1 MKFRIVKILS
11 IIILFVLALVGIY
24 YFYTAHNS
32 VLEKDNVKFAK
43 EYTGVTEDNVFVYKN
58 ENEIVSILKSKSGIV
73 YLGFPECPWC
83 QKYVT
88 LLNEVAKEKGI
99 DEIYYFNIK
108 DARAN
113 KTVAY
118 TEIVEILNEYI
129 PTDDEGNKKVMVP
142 DLTFVMDG
150 KVKWHNN
157 DTSTIS
163 GMKIEDYW
171 TAEKEAEFKQELGQ
185 AIDSVFHG
193 VCTSCNE

>member
-1 MKFRIVKILS
+1 MKFRIVKVLS

-24 YFYTAHNS
+24 YFYTAKQPMK
-32 VLEKDNVKFAK
+32 EKDSIKFAK
-43 EYTGVTEDNVFVYKN
+43 EYTQVTENNVFVYRTDK
-58 ENEIVSILKSKSGIV
+58 EIVDILKNQTGIV

-83 QKYVT
+83 QKYVS
-88 LLNEVAKEKGI
+88 LLNEVALDKGI
-99 DEIYYFNIK
+99 SEIYYFNIK
-108 DARAN
+108 DARTN

-118 TEIVEILNEYI
+118 NDMVEILKDYL
-129 PTDDEGNKKVMVP
+129 PTDDEGNKKIMVP
-142 DLTFVMDG
+142 DLTFVMEG
-150 KVKWHNN
+150 EVKWHNN

-171 TAEKEAEFKQELGQ
+171 TTEKEEEFKNTLGA

>member
-1 MKFRIVKILS
+1 MKYRIVKVLS

-24 YFYTAHNS
+24 YFYSANS
-32 VLEKDNVKFAK
+32 PVQEKDSVKFAK
-43 EYTGVTEDNVFVYKN
+43 EYTGVTEDNVFVYKS
-58 ENEIVSILKSKSGIV
+58 ENEIVSILKSGSGIV

-99 DEIYYFNIK
+99 TEIYYFNIK
-108 DARAN
+108 EARAN

-118 TEIVEILNEYI
+118 TEIVELLKDYI

-142 DLTFVMDG
+142 DLTFVMNG
-150 KVKWHNN
+150 KVEWHNN

-163 GMKIEDYW
+163 GMEIKDYW
-171 TAEKEAEFKQELGQ
+171 TEEKEQEFKQKLGA

>member
-1 MKFRIVKILS
+1 MKYRIVKVLS
-11 IIILFVLALVGIY
+11 IVILFVLALVGIY
-24 YFYTAHNS
+24 YFYTGHS
-32 VLEKDNVKFAK
+32 KVQEKDSVKFAK

-58 ENEIVSILKSKSGIV
+58 ENEIVNILKSKSGIV

-99 DEIYYFNIK
+99 SEIYYFNIRE
-108 DARAN
+108 ARSN

-118 TEIVEILNEYI
+118 NEIVEILKDYL
-129 PTDDEGNKKVMVP
+129 PTDDEGKKKVMVP
-142 DLTFVMDG
+142 DLTFVMEG
-150 KVKWHNN
+150 EVKWHNN

-163 GMKIEDYW
+163 GIKIEDYW
-171 TAEKEAEFKQELGQ
+171 TKEKEEEFKEKLGQ
-185 AIDSVFHG
+185 EIDSVFHG

>member
-1 MKFRIVKILS
+1 MKFRIVKVLS
-11 IIILFVLALVGIY
+11 IIILFALALVGIY
-24 YFYTAHNS
+24 YFYTTKQPIK
-32 VLEKDNVKFAK
+32 EKDSIKFAK
-43 EYTGVTEDNVFVYKN
+43 EYTQVTENNVFVYKTDK
-58 ENEIVSILKSKSGIV
+58 EIVDILKTQSGIV

-83 QKYVT
+83 QKYVS
-88 LLNEVAKEKGI
+88 LLNEVALDKGI
-99 DEIYYFNIK
+99 SEIYYFNIK

-118 TEIVEILNEYI
+118 NEMVEILKDYL
-129 PTDDEGNKKVMVP
+129 PTDDEGNKKIMVP
-142 DLTFVMDG
+142 DLTFVMEG

-171 TAEKEAEFKQELGQ
+171 TTEKEEEFKNTLGA

>member
-1 MKFRIVKILS
+1 MKFRIVKVLS

-32 VLEKDNVKFAK
+32 SHEKDNIKFAK
-43 EYTGVTEDNVFVYKN
+43 EYTQVTEDNVFVYKN
-58 ENEIVSILKSKSGIV
+58 INEIITILKSGNGIV

-83 QKYVT
+83 QKYVSI
-88 LLNEVAKEKGI
+88 LNEVAKEKGI
-99 DEIYYFNIK
+99 TEIYYYNIK
-108 DARAN
+108 EARAN

-118 TEIVEILNEYI
+118 NEIVELLKEYI

-150 KVKWHNN
+150 KIKWHNN

-171 TAEKEAEFKQELGQ
+171 TEEKETEFKNKLGA